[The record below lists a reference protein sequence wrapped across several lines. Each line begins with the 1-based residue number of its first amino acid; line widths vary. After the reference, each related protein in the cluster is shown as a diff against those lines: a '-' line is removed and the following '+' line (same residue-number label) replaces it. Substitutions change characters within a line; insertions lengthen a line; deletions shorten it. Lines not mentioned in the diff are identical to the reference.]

1 MMLRYD
7 SRLFVLINT
16 DSRRHTVWFA
26 KLSVFLRT
34 RTASQ
39 GTYWLIRARDLMVLA
54 EPRKVATTKL
64 ILRWM

>member
-1 MMLRYD
+1 MKPRYD
-7 SRLFVLINT
+7 SRLFVLIYT
-16 DSRRHTVWFA
+16 DSTVWFA